1 MAIGQTC
8 GEPQV
13 SAQVVIRRCE
23 GVEEFKDCVALQK
36 EVWNFSDLDTV
47 PLRMFVVADKVGGQ
61 IIGAFDGKEMVGFAL
76 SIPGMRN
83 GHQYLHS
90 HMLAVLESHRNS
102 GLGRRLKLAQREEA
116 LTRGIDLIEWTFDP
130 LEIKN
135 AYLNIRKLGAIAR
148 RYTLNQY
155 GMSSSPLQGGLP
167 TDRLIAEWWLRS
179 ERVETLL
186 SCGNLPPAKAEVEL
200 AVPAQIY
207 AWKASVDDRAKA
219 AQVQSEN
226 REGFLE
232 AFGRDLAVLDYRK
245 DQAGNGT
252 FLLGHWNEDWSY
264 ASE

>member
-1 MAIGQTC
+1 MRGD
-8 GEPQV
+8 V
-13 SAQVVIRRCE
+13 LIRRCT

-47 PLRMFVVADKVGGQ
+47 PLRMFVVADKIGGQ
-61 IIGAFDGKEMVGFAL
+61 IIGAFAGNDLVGFAL

-90 HMLAVLESHRNS
+90 HMLAVRESHRNT
-102 GLGRRLKLAQREEA
+102 GLGRNLKLAQRDEA

-179 ERVETLL
+179 QRVTTLL
-186 SCGNLPPAKAEVEL
+186 STGGLPDYKVEL
-200 AVPAQIY
+200 ALPVPAEIY
-207 AWKASVDDRAKA
+207 RWKASPHERARA
-219 AQVQSEN
+219 EQVQSRN
-226 REGFLE
+226 REAFLS
-232 AFGRDLAVLDYRK
+232 AFDRDLAVLDYQK
-245 DQAGNGT
+245 DARGNGT
-252 FLLGHWNEDWSY
+252 FLLGHWEEDWSY
-264 ASE
+264 ASS